1 MLDIQDLRVSQMYV
15 EERLRK
21 AAHEMILREA
31 EQGNRARRR
40 RVALKVRLGRALVR
54 VGQRLEAATDGRG
67 GVEMG
72 VR

>member
-1 MLDIQDLRVSQMYV
+1 MYV
-15 EERLRK
+15 EERLRM
-21 AAHEMILREA
+21 AAREMILREA

-40 RVALKVRLGRALVR
+40 RVALKVRLGRTLIR
-54 VGQRLEAATDGRG
+54 VGQRLEAATDSLA